1 MPSPT
6 IQQATALIDHIQTR
20 FHDGHRRDLPALLAL
35 AAEVEACGIGAELV
49 DALRTIGDHLELH
62 MFKEEMRLFPMMEQG
77 GNNTGPMVNKIIKA
91 NGGDIGEP
99 WCGDFVAYC
108 YRQAGSKAVTR
119 SWASVRALGGIQGV
133 RRVKTVS
140 PASKAL
146 RCARITGCGSALSG
160 LV

>member
-77 GNNTGPMVNKIIKA
+77 GNTLIERLIEDLHREHGAHLPAALALRSEARRLQARGASHPALHQFVQGI
-91 NGGDIGEP
+91 D
-99 WCGDFVAYC
+99 DFVCELAEHI
-108 YRQAGSKAVTR
+108 RLEDEVLFPQFT
-119 SWASVRALGGIQGV
+119 RAL
-133 RRVKTVS
+133 T
-140 PASKAL
+140 
-146 RCARITGCGSALSG
+146 
-160 LV
+160 